1 MLTNKQQGALLL
13 FSTGVAIVALIVLL
27 DMFGVLCIK

>member
-13 FSTGVAIVALIVLL
+13 FATVIAIVALIVLL

>member
-1 MLTNKQQGALLL
+1 MLTNKQQGAILL
-13 FSTGVAIVALIVLL
+13 FSTLIAILALIVLL